1 METQIISNH
10 KQHKPVRLI
19 CITKLEG
26 QFNLAQ
32 VWGFM
37 YAYIYK
43 NTCMFVCV
51 HVAFA
56 NTHAEIPHMYLSKN
70 NSSSSAKQTI
80 ICLVINPSRTFIPF
94 QPAKYLRYYL
104 FHF

>member
-10 KQHKPVRLI
+10 KQHKPVSLI

-32 VWGFM
+32 VGGFM
-37 YAYIYK
+37 YAYIYI
-43 NTCMFVCV
+43 CIYMLVCV

-56 NTHAEIPHMYLSKN
+56 NTQAEILH
-70 NSSSSAKQTI
+70 
-80 ICLVINPSRTFIPF
+80 
-94 QPAKYLRYYL
+94 KYLYKK
-104 FHF
+104 

>member
-10 KQHKPVRLI
+10 KQHKPVSLI

-37 YAYIYK
+37 YAYIYLYIRVGVCARGICK
-43 NTCMFVCV
+43 YTYRNT
-51 HVAFA
+51 
-56 NTHAEIPHMYLSKN
+56 S
-70 NSSSSAKQTI
+70 
-80 ICLVINPSRTFIPF
+80 
-94 QPAKYLRYYL
+94 
-104 FHF
+104 